1 MTRARLLT
9 SGRAEGPVLSLD
21 EPLSFW
27 GAFEP
32 RTGVI
37 LDVHHPQRGA
47 CVKDMVLV
55 MTETRGSGSAPGAI
69 AEAIRLGTA
78 PAAIILA
85 EPDINLAVGA
95 EVAATLYGRGC
106 VIACVTVEELEA
118 LRVAARIAIA
128 EDGAVT
134 TRREPRPPSQLT

>member
-1 MTRARLLT
+1 MMKARLLT
-9 SGRAEGPVLSLD
+9 PGPGQGPVLWLD

-47 CVKDMVLV
+47 CVKDTVLV
-55 MTETRGSGSAPGAI
+55 MRETRGSGSAPGAI

-95 EVAATLYGRGC
+95 EAATTLYGRRC
-106 VIACVTVEELEA
+106 VIACVTLEELEA
-118 LRVAARIAIA
+118 LRQAGRINIG
-128 EDGAVT
+128 EDGT
-134 TRREPRPPSQLT
+134 LTASR

>member
-1 MTRARLLT
+1 MRARLLT
-9 SGRAEGPVLSLD
+9 GGEASGPVLSLD

-47 CVKDMVLV
+47 CVSGTILV

-69 AEAIRLGTA
+69 AEAVRLGTA

-85 EPDINLAVGA
+85 EPDINLAIGA
-95 EVAATLYGRGC
+95 EVAATLYGRHC
-106 VIACVTVEELEA
+106 VVAAVTPEELSR
-118 LRVAARIAIA
+118 LRSASHVAIA
-128 EDGAVT
+128 ADGTITA
-134 TRREPRPPSQLT
+134 R

>member
-1 MTRARLLT
+1 MISARLLT
-9 SGRAEGPVLSLD
+9 DGSAEGPVLSLD

-47 CVKDMVLV
+47 CVKGTVLL

-69 AEAIRLGTA
+69 AESIRLGTA
-78 PAAIILA
+78 PVAIVLA
-85 EPDINLAVGA
+85 EPDINLAIGA
-95 EVAATLYGRGC
+95 EVAATLYGRHC
-106 VIACVTVEELEA
+106 VVACVSLDDLTI
-118 LRVAARIAIA
+118 LRSATRLAIA

-134 TRREPRPPSQLT
+134 QG

>member
-1 MTRARLLT
+1 MIRARMLT
-9 SGRAEGPVLSLD
+9 AGAAEGPVLSLD

-37 LDVHHPQRGA
+37 LDVHHPQCGA
-47 CVKDMVLV
+47 CVKDTVLV

-69 AEAIRLGTA
+69 AEAIRRGTA

-85 EPDINLAVGA
+85 EPDINVAVGA
-95 EVAATLYGRGC
+95 EVAATLYGRHC
-106 VIACVTVEELEA
+106 VVACVTAEELET
-118 LRVAARIAIA
+118 LRGATRLRITA
-128 EDGAVT
+128 DGAVS
-134 TRREPRPPSQLT
+134 RA

>member
-1 MTRARLLT
+1 MRARLLT
-9 SGRAEGPVLSLD
+9 PGPAEGPVLSLD

-47 CVKDMVLV
+47 CVTGTVLV
-55 MTETRGSGSAPGAI
+55 MRETRGSGSAPGAI

-85 EPDINLAVGA
+85 EADINLAVGA
-95 EVAATLYGRGC
+95 EVAAVLYGRRC
-106 VIACVTVEELEA
+106 VIACVTAGELA
-118 LRVAARIAIA
+118 QIKGARRVAIT
-128 EDGAVT
+128 EDGRVT
-134 TRREPRPPSQLT
+134 LAP

>member
-1 MTRARLLT
+1 MKARLLT
-9 SGRAEGPVLSLD
+9 EGVAEGPVLSLD

-32 RTGVI
+32 RSGVI

-47 CVKDMVLV
+47 CVKDTVLV

-78 PAAIILA
+78 PVAIILA
-85 EPDINLAVGA
+85 EADTNLAVGA
-95 EVAATLYGRGC
+95 EVAATLYGRRC
-106 VIACVTVEELEA
+106 VVACVTLEELER
-118 LRVAARIAIA
+118 LRGAWRIAIA
-128 EDGAVT
+128 ADGVVT
-134 TRREPRPPSQLT
+134 ATP

>member
-1 MTRARLLT
+1 MIRARMLT
-9 SGRAEGPVLSLD
+9 GGQAEGAVLSLD

-37 LDVHHPQRGA
+37 IDVHHPQRGA
-47 CVKDMVLV
+47 CVKDRVLL

-78 PAAIILA
+78 PRAIILA
-85 EPDINLAVGA
+85 EADISLAVGA
-95 EVAATLYGRGC
+95 EVAAVLYGRHC
-106 VIACVTVEELEA
+106 LLACVTHDELA
-118 LRVAARIAIA
+118 RLRGSERLRIAA
-128 EDGAVT
+128 DGAIT
-134 TRREPRPPSQLT
+134 AC

>member
-1 MTRARLLT
+1 MTKARLLT
-9 SGRAEGPVLSLD
+9 SGAAEGPVLSLD

-32 RTGVI
+32 RSGVI

-47 CVKDMVLV
+47 CVTGTVLV

-78 PAAIILA
+78 PVAIVLA

-95 EVAATLYGRGC
+95 EVAAVLYGRRC
-106 VIACVTVEELEA
+106 VIACVTAEELHG
-118 LRVAARIAIA
+118 LRKAGRISIA
-128 EDGAVT
+128 TDGMIT
-134 TRREPRPPSQLT
+134 LTP

>member
-1 MTRARLLT
+1 MIKARLLT
-9 SGRAEGPVLSLD
+9 SGEAAGPVLSLD

-47 CVKDMVLV
+47 CLTDVVLV

-69 AEAIRLGTA
+69 AEAIRRGTA
-78 PAAIILA
+78 PAAIVL
-85 EPDINLAVGA
+85 EKPDINLAIGA
-95 EVAATLYGRGC
+95 QVAAVLYGRPC
-106 VIACVTVEELEA
+106 VIACVSHQELES
-118 LRVAARIAIA
+118 LRKWARLRIGA
-128 EDGAVT
+128 DGVIT
-134 TRREPRPPSQLT
+134 PF

>member
-1 MTRARLLT
+1 MIRARMLT
-9 SGRAEGPVLSLD
+9 TGVAEGPVLSLD

-37 LDVHHPQRGA
+37 LDVHHPQRGS
-47 CVKDMVLV
+47 CVKDKVLV

-78 PAAIILA
+78 PVAIILA

-95 EVAATLYGRGC
+95 EVAAALYGRGC
-106 VIACVTVEELEA
+106 VVACVTMAELEG
-118 LRVAARIAIA
+118 LRSARRIAIST
-128 EDGAVT
+128 DGAVMFT
-134 TRREPRPPSQLT
+134 P

>member
-1 MTRARLLT
+1 MKARLLT
-9 SGRAEGPVLSLD
+9 DGVAEGPVLSLD

-32 RTGVI
+32 RNGVI

-47 CVKDMVLV
+47 CVKDTVLV

-78 PAAIILA
+78 PVAIILA
-85 EPDINLAVGA
+85 EADINLAVGA
-95 EVAATLYGRGC
+95 EVAATLYGRRCVVGC
-106 VIACVTVEELEA
+106 VTAAELER
-118 LRVAARIAIA
+118 LRRARRIAIA
-128 EDGAVT
+128 EDGVVT
-134 TRREPRPPSQLT
+134 ATP

>member
-1 MTRARLLT
+1 MRARLLT
-9 SGRAEGPVLSLD
+9 SGTAEGPVLSLD

-47 CVKDMVLV
+47 CVKDTVLV

-78 PAAIILA
+78 PAAIVLA

-106 VIACVTVEELEA
+106 VVACVTMGELEQLRGA
-118 LRVAARIAIA
+118 RRVAIAA
-128 EDGAVT
+128 DGAVII
-134 TRREPRPPSQLT
+134 QG

>member
-1 MTRARLLT
+1 MRARLLT
-9 SGRAEGPVLSLD
+9 SGLAEGPVLSLD

-37 LDVHHPQRGA
+37 IDVHHPQRGV
-47 CVKDMVLV
+47 CVKDTVLV

-78 PAAIILA
+78 PVAIILA
-85 EPDINLAVGA
+85 EADINLAVA
-95 EVAATLYGRGC
+95 RFTNAALAQAAPGGGGYLGG
-106 VIACVTVEELEA
+106 VTASAGTDATSLA
-118 LRVAARIAIA
+118 LGLRHRF
-128 EDGAVT
+128 
-134 TRREPRPPSQLT
+134 

>member
-1 MTRARLLT
+1 MIRATVLT
-9 SGRAEGPVLSLD
+9 AAEAEGPVLALD

-47 CVKDMVLV
+47 CVTGTMLL
-55 MTETRGSGSAPGAI
+55 MRESRGSGSAPGAI

-85 EPDINLAVGA
+85 VPDINLATGA
-95 EVAATLYGRGC
+95 EVARALYGRRC
-106 VIACVTVEELEA
+106 AVLAVSEDDLAWLCRQSRLKATA
-118 LRVAARIAIA
+118 
-128 EDGAVT
+128 DGAITVA
-134 TRREPRPPSQLT
+134 

>member
-1 MTRARLLT
+1 MTMARMLA
-9 SGRAEGPVLSLD
+9 SGTAEGPVLSLD

-37 LDVHHPQRGA
+37 IDVHHPQRGA
-47 CVKDMVLV
+47 CVKDTILI

-85 EPDINLAVGA
+85 EPDINVAVGA
-95 EVAATLYGRGC
+95 EVAAALYGRRC
-106 VIACVTVEELEA
+106 VVACVSQEALEA
-118 LRVAARIAIA
+118 LRPAKRIAIA
-128 EDGAVT
+128 ADGAIT
-134 TRREPRPPSQLT
+134 PTF

>member
-1 MTRARLLT
+1 MIRARILT
-9 SGRAEGPVLSLD
+9 GGTAEGPVLSLD

-32 RTGVI
+32 RNGVI

-47 CVKDMVLV
+47 CVKDTMLV

-69 AEAIRLGTA
+69 AELIRLGTA

-95 EVAATLYGRGC
+95 EVAATLYGRHC
-106 VIACVTVEELEA
+106 VIACVEPQELDV
-118 LRVAARIAIA
+118 LRTARRLMIAP
-128 EDGAVT
+128 DGT
-134 TRREPRPPSQLT
+134 ITLG

>member
-1 MTRARLLT
+1 MIRARLLT
-9 SGRAEGPVLSLD
+9 QGTAEGTVLSLD

-47 CVKDMVLV
+47 CVSGTVLV

-95 EVAATLYGRGC
+95 DVAAALYGRHC
-106 VIACVTVEELEA
+106 VVACVTLEELAA
-118 LRVAARIAIA
+118 LRTAKRLAIA
-128 EDGAVT
+128 ADG
-134 TRREPRPPSQLT
+134 SLTAR

>member
-1 MTRARLLT
+1 MKARLLT
-9 SGRAEGPVLSLD
+9 EGVAEGPVLSLD

-32 RTGVI
+32 RSGVI

-47 CVKDMVLV
+47 CVKDTVLV

-78 PAAIILA
+78 PVAIILA
-85 EPDINLAVGA
+85 EADINLAVGA
-95 EVAATLYGRGC
+95 EVAATLYGRRC
-106 VIACVTVEELEA
+106 VVACVTIDELER
-118 LRVAARIAIA
+118 LRGARRIAIA
-128 EDGAVT
+128 ADGVVT
-134 TRREPRPPSQLT
+134 ATP

>member
-1 MTRARLLT
+1 MKARLLT
-9 SGRAEGPVLSLD
+9 EGVAEGPVLSLD

-32 RTGVI
+32 RSGVI

-47 CVKDMVLV
+47 CVKDTVLV

-78 PAAIILA
+78 PVAIILA
-85 EPDINLAVGA
+85 EADINLAVGA
-95 EVAATLYGRGC
+95 EVAATLYGRRC
-106 VIACVTVEELEA
+106 VVACVTIDELGR
-118 LRVAARIAIA
+118 LRGARRIAIA
-128 EDGAVT
+128 ADGVVT
-134 TRREPRPPSQLT
+134 ATP

>member
-1 MTRARLLT
+1 MKVALLT
-9 SGRAEGPVLSLD
+9 SGAAEGPVLSLD

-37 LDVHHPQRGA
+37 LDVHHPQRGR
-47 CVKDMVLV
+47 CVKDTVLV

-78 PAAIILA
+78 PVAIILA

-106 VIACVTVEELEA
+106 VVACVSREELTL
-118 LRVAARIAIA
+118 LRVAKRIAIA

-134 TRREPRPPSQLT
+134 LTR